1 MQRGVMKLPYGRTT
15 IECFPPESIEW
26 QLLLQ
31 NLPPVTQETDEIIQR
46 GIQKLSEQI
55 KAGGFSTA
63 KHILIVIPDHTRRC
77 HAERILP
84 GLLDMLSFAELE
96 IIIANGSHILQP
108 RDVIRD
114 LVGDTVLER
123 VPVFQHDCRD
133 ETHLYYAGETSNGT
147 PVWLN
152 KAIQRADLVITL
164 GGILYHYFAGYGGGP
179 KMLMPGIAGYE
190 TIRLNHKFTID
201 QQNHVFHEQC
211 REGNLHTNPVYQD
224 LVQVLDMV
232 PNTLS
237 YQIALSPQGD
247 IVHVATGSVL
257 DAQHEIIPHVKKMY
271 NVPIGKKFD
280 IVLASAGGFPA
291 DVNLIQ
297 SHKSIHHA
305 FQAVR
310 QDGVIVMA
318 AECSEGIGSSTFLP
332 YFDAGSSEHIAAKL
346 VQNYK
351 INGHTALSLKTK
363 AEKANIIL
371 LSSLPD
377 ETVQRCGMIPAQNS
391 QQAMEIALSLLL
403 ENSTGAILP
412 KAFAQVPVSNEG
424 KA

>member
-1 MQRGVMKLPYGRTT
+1 MKLPYGRTT
-15 IECFPPESIEW
+15 IECTPPASIGW

-31 NLPPVTQETDEIIQR
+31 NLPPVALETGKLIQG
-46 GIQKLSEQI
+46 GIKDLSEQI
-55 KAGGFSTA
+55 IAAGFSTA

-77 HAERILP
+77 HAEMILP
-84 GLLDMLSFAELE
+84 GLLEMLSFAELE
-96 IIIANGSHILQP
+96 IIIANGSHVLQP

-114 LVGDTVLER
+114 LVGDSVLDQ
-123 VPVFQHDCRD
+123 VPVFQHDSRD
-133 ETHLYYAGETSNGT
+133 ETQLYYAGETSNGT

-152 KAIQRADLVITL
+152 KAIQRADFVITL

-190 TIRLNHKFTID
+190 TIRMNHKFTID
-201 QQNHVFHEQC
+201 HQTHEFHKQC
-211 REGNLHTNPVYQD
+211 REGNLQTNPVYQD

-257 DAQHEIIPHVKKMY
+257 EAQHKVIPHVKKMFD
-271 NVPIGKKFD
+271 VPIEKKFD

-310 QDGVIVMA
+310 QDGVIVMV

-332 YFDAGSSEHIAAKL
+332 YFEAGSSEKIAAQL
-346 VQNYK
+346 VQDYK

-363 AEKANIIL
+363 AERANIIL

-377 ETVQRCGMIPAQNS
+377 DVVQRCGMIPAQNI
-391 QQAMEIALSLLL
+391 QQAIEIAQPLLS

-412 KAFAQVPVSNEG
+412 KAYAQVPVPTEG
-424 KA
+424 EG